1 MNNTTK
7 SSSSRLSNNQTD
19 YQLPGWLH
27 DLSETVEFSIN
38 DYMAFKHLAGQTRR
52 MILIFGISLLW
63 MLFVLAE
70 KSIGGWRN
78 FIIETMAAPLPP
90 GALVTTNLSRVI
102 QEIFFSFFDPNVLA
116 HLIAIILPLW
126 ITFQVAAV
134 YLADIFE
141 KDIPVAQRFI
151 TQAAFAFPAYD
162 IIHVE
167 EGGIRPEDKNS
178 TVIQIGG
185 PGYATVNLE
194 NVAVFEKI
202 TGACEIVGPTIAYEK
217 NMRNVDGFERLRQII
232 DLRDQTILIDRVN
245 GRTRD
250 GIPVLI
256 HNLRLI
262 FSIQRDTSTRSLSR
276 PYPYS
281 SRAVHWLVYSHP
293 RQTWQDSIRQLV
305 CRELGHFIAEHN
317 LGELLSSTGTP
328 EIFRQIEQ
336 EGIIQK
342 KIWQNQRYHKIHR
355 NLHLPQKHHGPALPY
370 REKRFCRRKN
380 YLYKF
385 SRKLLSLKEKPDS
398 VSRNQL
404 RDIFT
409 KKIIIYEDFV
419 RSFPER
425 ARQRGI
431 RLEWMDVGTFHTP
444 NEITVTQNMNAWQLT
459 NENIIRSNRM
469 VLEKLKKDH
478 HARELAKWMQ
488 YIPLVQFIN
497 LHQRYGDD
505 PTEIMYYL
513 IEDYFGLMRTAR
525 DRYME
530 SGRPVPEKLRVAI
543 EHIQKFQRD
552 FYQKNRKGT
561 ILGR

>member
-1 MNNTTK
+1 MNNTAK
-7 SSSSRLSNNQTD
+7 SSSSRFSNNQTESR
-19 YQLPGWLH
+19 LPGWLH
-27 DLSETVEFSIN
+27 DLSETVEYSIN
-38 DYMAFKHLAGQTRR
+38 DYLAFKHIAGRTRR
-52 MILIFGISLLW
+52 TLLIIGISLLW
-63 MLFVLAE
+63 ILFVLAE
-70 KSIGGWRN
+70 KSIGGWKDY
-78 FIIETMAAPLPP
+78 IIRSMTAPIPP
-90 GALVTTNLSRVI
+90 GALITTNLSRVI
-102 QEIFFSFFDPNVLA
+102 REIIVSFFDPNVLA

-126 ITFQVAAV
+126 IAYQVAAV

-162 IIHVE
+162 NIHVE
-167 EGGIRPEDKNS
+167 EGDIRPEDKSS

-202 TGACEIVGPTIAYEK
+202 TGACEIVGPTIAFEK
-217 NMRNVDGFERLRQII
+217 NLRTVEGFERLRKVI
-232 DLRDQTILIDRVN
+232 DLRDQTILINRVT

-250 GIPVLI
+250 GIPVSI

-262 FSIQRDTSTRSLSR
+262 FSIQRDTSARTLSR

-281 SRAVHWLVYSHP
+281 SRAVHWLVYNHP
-293 RQTWQDSIRQLV
+293 KQTWQDSIRQLI

-328 EIFRQIEQ
+328 EIYKQIEQ

-342 KIWQNQRYHKIHR
+342 KIWQNQRYQKIHR
-355 NLHLPQKHHGPALPY
+355 KLHLPQKHHGPALPY
-370 REKRFCRRKN
+370 REKKFARQKN
-380 YLYKF
+380 FLFKF
-385 SRKLLSLKEKPDS
+385 SRRLLSLKEKSDS

-444 NEITVTQNMNAWQLT
+444 NEITLAQNMDAWQLT

-469 VLEKLKKDH
+469 VLEKLKRDH

-497 LHQRYGDD
+497 LHQKFSDD
-505 PTEIMYYL
+505 PAEIIYYL
-513 IEDYFGLMRTAR
+513 IEDYFGLMRAAR

-530 SGRPVPEKLRVAI
+530 SGRTVPEKLRVAI
-543 EHIQKFQRD
+543 EHIQKYQRN
-552 FYQKNRKGT
+552 FYQKNKKGT
-561 ILGR
+561 ILGK